1 MYGEDKTHHVK
12 VQESLS
18 KFKREAFN
26 QLCVLYPTEAG
37 GFYTCRTFV
46 SLLMFRFQL
55 LNLNAVFHCV
65 CRIAYSKMAEEV
77 CGLLL
82 SDIGEGSTCDDQLSC
97 FDTAFSAPIPEDL
110 RSSYLQG
117 AVSVFTCFL
126 SEVAT

>member
-1 MYGEDKTHHVK
+1 MLK
-12 VQESLS
+12 
-18 KFKREAFN
+18 
-26 QLCVLYPTEAG
+26 
-37 GFYTCRTFV
+37 
-46 SLLMFRFQL
+46 FQL
-55 LNLNAVFHCV
+55 LNLNAVYHCV
-65 CRIAYSKMAEEV
+65 CRVAYSKMAEEV

>member
-1 MYGEDKTHHVK
+1 
-12 VQESLS
+12 
-18 KFKREAFN
+18 
-26 QLCVLYPTEAG
+26 
-37 GFYTCRTFV
+37 
-46 SLLMFRFQL
+46 MFRFQL
-55 LNLNAVFHCV
+55 SNLNAVSHCV

-97 FDTAFSAPIPEDL
+97 FDTSFSAPIPEDL